1 MKDSFPVSFFE
12 HIRRNKAE
20 IMLHVLGWSIY
31 YLVDFIFVIGF
42 TSDLTSSAVMTYFST
57 IFIYTFCFYFI
68 VEIYKRFFP
77 KQMIKG
83 ILISLI
89 TVVIFSIL
97 NSLWDIYIIRYD
109 KSILKLESNP
119 WHVYLFETWRFST
132 SALYAFA
139 YWIYLQRIDDQR
151 LRREAE
157 KQLHSAEIAFLRAQ
171 INPHFLFNTLNF
183 VYGNVAEKST
193 EAGNAI
199 LSLTKLLRYSVES
212 TKTENS
218 SLRREVE
225 AVTEYLVLQKLRF
238 GGRAYVDFEKSGLFM
253 LFVIPPLVL
262 LSLVENAFKYGI
274 IDDEDNP
281 IKINLNVDK
290 DGLKFVCFNTKRLDF
305 KDRETTSVGIKNIE
319 RRLELTYG
327 SDYNL
332 LVNEDDDTYEVI
344 LTILWKK

>member
-1 MKDSFPVSFFE
+1 MNAIIEQLRK
-12 HIRRNKAE
+12 NKAE
-20 IMLHVLGWSIY
+20 IRLHILAWSIY
-31 YLVDFIFVIGF
+31 YLVDFVFVIGF
-42 TSDLTSSAVMTYFST
+42 TEDVTQGMIVTYFCT
-57 IFIYTFCFYFI
+57 VIVYTFCFYFI
-68 VEIYKRFFP
+68 VEIYKKYFP
-77 KQMIKG
+77 NQKLKGVVFG
-83 ILISLI
+83 ILAVLL
-89 TVVIFSIL
+89 FSGL
-97 NSLWDIYIIRYD
+97 NFIWDIYVIEYEASVKR
-109 KSILKLESNP
+109 LEEKA
-119 WHVYLFETWRFST
+119 WTLYLFETWRFST
-132 SALYAFA
+132 SALYGFA

-151 LRREAE
+151 LRREVE

-183 VYGNVAEKST
+183 VYGDVAEKST

-262 LSLVENAFKYGI
+262 LSLVENAFKYGV
-274 IDDEDNP
+274 IDDPETP
-281 IKINLNVDK
+281 IKINLDVDK
-290 DGLKFVCFNTKRLDF
+290 NGLKFVCFNTKRLDF
-305 KDRETTSVGIKNIE
+305 KDKETTSVGIKNIE

-332 LVNEDDDTYEVI
+332 LVNEEDETYEVL
-344 LTILWKK
+344 LTIVWKK